1 LLGLGD
7 SRVELGHEMGREAVG
22 EGEGA
27 WAGVAERPRS
37 GGAGRAKCGSRAEG
51 CMVLGREHAGAK
63 ERGEWGEG
71 LMWAVGRRSWAFSF
85 SFYFLL
91 SI

>member
-1 LLGLGD
+1 
-7 SRVELGHEMGREAVG
+7 
-22 EGEGA
+22 
-27 WAGVAERPRS
+27 
-37 GGAGRAKCGSRAEG
+37 
-51 CMVLGREHAGAK
+51 MVLGREHAGAK